1 MATAAAAALTIP
13 QAYGWVVVA
22 ASAMGFTA
30 TALGAG
36 IGGARKKLFGKDF
49 DERAD
54 VKAIKDEI
62 KKAFPDHKPI
72 ADGYPDMG
80 SGLFARLLKP
90 AEWYEFNLAQRAHH
104 NTLENLTF
112 AITMVLTAGLFQPEA
127 AAACGVVFCI
137 GRVMLA
143 RGYTRLGPNGR
154 FPGGPISMIP
164 MMGLLG
170 VNLFYGFKHGLA
182 AAGLL

>member
-1 MATAAAAALTIP
+1 MATRPPRCRPARPESCELLRGRVSTSAAAPSPP
-13 QAYGWVVVA
+13 Q
-22 ASAMGFTA
+22 
-30 TALGAG
+30 
-36 IGGARKKLFGKDF
+36 KF

-72 ADGYPDMG
+72 TDGYPDMG
-80 SGLFARLLKP
+80 SGLFGQLLKP

-104 NTLENLTF
+104 NTLEFLTF

-170 VNLFYGFKHGLA
+170 VNLFYGFKHGLIG
-182 AAGLL
+182 AGAISA